1 MNSYD
6 EKLAKILGASGWSQ
20 EALSVRLGVSFV
32 SLNRW
37 LNGKSVPRDKT
48 KEQIDLLFAEIL
60 GSDEIAIEDVLR
72 FKKLALS
79 KKMSVNTLLNNR
91 EKLDMIT
98 VGLTYHS
105 NATEGSTMTESDVTA
120 VIFDHKVLRN
130 RTAIEQR
137 EAINHQTALNFLLD
151 ELRAGGKGFKIT
163 PELVRA
169 THLRLMNGIISSA
182 GEYRNHG
189 ARISGANVP
198 LANFIKIPSLTSK
211 WMVRVNEETSDPI
224 ALLATSHAD
233 FEKIHPFSDGNGRVG
248 RLILFVMALKL
259 GLVPPIIHK
268 EHRVAYY
275 KYLEL
280 YQVRELSDPLEK
292 FIAEAIVETSDQ
304 LGGVL

>member
-1 MNSYD
+1 MS
-6 EKLAKILGASGWSQ
+6 E
-20 EALSVRLGVSFV
+20 RLGVSFV

-37 LNGKSVPRDKT
+37 LNGKSEPRDKA
-48 KEQIDLLFAEIL
+48 KEQIDLLSAEIL
-60 GSDEIAIEDVLR
+60 GSDEIAKNDVLR

-79 KKMSVNTLLNNR
+79 KKMSVNALLNNR

-98 VGLTYHS
+98 VELTYHS
-105 NATEGSTMTESDVTA
+105 NAIEGSTMTESDVTA

-137 EAINHQTALNFLLD
+137 ETINHQTALHFLLD
-151 ELRAGGKGFKIT
+151 ELRAGGKDFEIT

-182 GEYRNHG
+182 GEYRDCG
-189 ARISGANVP
+189 ARISGASIP
-198 LANFIKIPSLTSK
+198 LANFIKIPSLVSQWTA
-211 WMVRVNEETSDPI
+211 RVNEETSDPI
-224 ALLATSHAD
+224 ALLATSHAG
-233 FEKIHPFSDGNGRVG
+233 FEKIHPFSDGNGRAG
-248 RLILFVMALKL
+248 RLILFVIALKL

-268 EHRVAYY
+268 ERRVAYY

-292 FIAEAIVETSDQ
+292 FIAEAIIETSESLQ
-304 LGGVL
+304 KL